1 MFVFSVNHNGH
12 NFLLEELGVI
22 DKIYVS
28 GYLSII
34 ADKIWYLVTSKV
46 QRINEQQPYKIFRHK
61 KLHNEKMRNLQ
72 HVSESLLDLSL

>member
-1 MFVFSVNHNGH
+1 MFLIFVPHFSVDP
-12 NFLLEELGVI
+12 L
-22 DKIYVS
+22 
-28 GYLSII
+28 I

-46 QRINEQQPYKIFRHK
+46 QRINEQQPYKIFWHK